1 MSQRVLGPHSHR
13 HAWGSGRSQK
23 RSGST
28 KLYFRSIA
36 VECFE
41 QGGNVSMLKKSAVFI
56 LMVSPSLLS
65 GCSTGNAFLAQ
76 NQTNIE
82 LSRDNFDIVA
92 KDVMGTA
99 YADYLLGFSGS
110 SGPVSNTLALVRV
123 GGTAMLYNDA
133 LINLWSNFE
142 ENYGSA
148 EGRNLV
154 LANVRYDV
162 DILNLL
168 VFTKTTL
175 FVHADVVE
183 FKQE

>member
-1 MSQRVLGPHSHR
+1 
-13 HAWGSGRSQK
+13 
-23 RSGST
+23 
-28 KLYFRSIA
+28 
-36 VECFE
+36 
-41 QGGNVSMLKKSAVFI
+41 MLKIRAVLV
-56 LMVSPSLLS
+56 LMMSPLLLY
-65 GCSTGNAFLAQ
+65 GCTTGNAFLAQ

-82 LSRDNFDIVA
+82 LSEDNFDIVA

-99 YADYLLGFSGS
+99 HADYLLGFSGS
-110 SGPVSNTLALVRV
+110 SGPVTNTLALVRV

-133 LINLWSNFE
+133 LNNLWINFE

-148 EGRNLV
+148 EGKNLV

-175 FVHADVVE
+175 YVHADVVE
-183 FKQE
+183 FNQQ